1 MDINRVAAGRDRRTG
16 PPPDI
21 MNDPAFA
28 TNTPSNRRSV
38 DESDT
43 CRICR
48 GEGTEEEQ
56 LYYPCKCSGSIK
68 FVHQDCLMQW
78 LSHSQKK
85 YCELCKTPFRFTKL
99 YDPNMPQEL
108 PAPIFLKELVIQG
121 CRSFVTWLRFVL
133 VAFVWLGWLPWSMR
147 AIWRGLFWLADGRW
161 PNPEFYHTS
170 RVPSASHA
178 LDQLAAHG
186 TSPANTLSLHNL
198 SSGVGA
204 HDMTPTLPPFAS
216 PISSMLNFSAG
227 EPLIFTIMKK
237 LLWGTW
243 ATTASSV
250 FETTVSNSTNA
261 TSASLRRFRQPSW
274 LSDVSFLKTLTPYST
289 LNNIL
294 IDTFEGQIIT
304 LSVVIAFILVFLI
317 REWVVQQ
324 QPAINLAEADRE
336 AAAQLIADAG
346 ANQPADAQRPPPV
359 QQAHHQEADHE
370 ANQDI
375 NPETH
380 QEEENQEA
388 ESQEAENQEDIH
400 EHQDA
405 GFPDWNDS
413 QLNDIPLPSD
423 QSQQLN
429 PTGNGFESS
438 NQYWPSQVEN
448 NPTTINEVGN
458 ILEHPSIVNQTNE
471 EIEANADS
479 HGNAQWPGLDVF
491 KDLWTRGARNPTE
504 ILRIIEEEGRQEE
517 LGWVIA
523 AMQKLESVGEQG
535 FKFGEVSE
543 GYVQESEEG
552 SASDQQRSRPTSTH
566 REDDRYHSPSESA
579 KSTGEE
585 ASEFHDRPERAFTV
599 RFGNPTAN
607 SGIPTESF
615 SPSLPTMEHFNPP
628 ARFGSETAGPSRSI
642 HSFDISPHT
651 RLDTSTDHLFV
662 PQEDVELL
670 DRQPSSPPLTPIEPP
685 VSGLDIHDHE
695 VLPVTQAEPSTAVP
709 QQPPPIEAADPPA
722 ESLID
727 RALNWFWGGVPIT
740 RQAEDEDQAEDGEV
754 EGVAENA
761 PQEAP
766 HGPVRIDHHHFHDPM
781 DQPGFADGPLAPIDP
796 DDVDA
801 ADEGDDLEG
810 ILELIGMQGPIVG
823 LLQNGVFSAL
833 LVSFTVAVG
842 IWLPY
847 LWGKI
852 ALVLLTNPIRLFIGV
867 PVAIVSLVADI
878 TVDTLLGSVGYVIYW
893 ANVLLRHALV
903 TFGRF
908 IPSLTKFSASNAVTA
923 ASLSLI
929 DGSSQRLKGVL
940 GAFFTFHES
949 DLPMFS
955 VLSHQALR
963 IHQERIATVFT
974 FIINFGKTIFYDVP
988 LLLLEKD
995 TPSRLISFI
1004 SPLEPAKL
1012 FHTMGTTVAGIEKSA
1027 LFFLEKENWPSLKVG
1042 GVEEK
1047 VALSLNYDLAQ
1058 WDTKDRIIAI
1068 IVGYCFASLLGM
1080 LYLRFAA
1087 LFSVP
1092 RQEHRVEGAV
1102 ADVLQQA
1109 GGVMKVI
1116 LIIGIEMIVFPL
1128 YCGILLDVALLPLF
1142 RDATLSSRTAFTLDS
1157 PFTSLFVHWFIGTCY
1172 MFHFALFVSMCRK
1185 IMRSGVLYFIRDP
1198 DDPTFHPVR
1207 DVLERN
1213 ITTQLR
1219 KIAFSALVYGG
1230 LVMVCL
1236 GGVVWGLSLTFREVL
1251 PIHWSSN
1258 EPVLEFPVDLLF
1270 YNFVMP
1276 LAIRSIRPSDG
1287 LHKMYDWWFHKCAHI
1302 LRLTHFLFGE
1312 RRQDEEGRHAYP
1324 WRDRIFGRGSATLD
1338 SEGHSKYF
1346 LRNGKF
1352 VRAPGSDQVRIPKG
1366 RHVFLTVD
1374 ENNERID
1381 GKEDHE
1387 EGLHGKSNT
1396 MFAHVY
1402 IPPRFK
1408 TRIAAFIFMI
1418 WVFAAVTGLGCTI
1431 VPLVV
1436 GRRMISSLFPSHI
1449 RVNDIYAFSVG
1460 IYVVGGA
1467 CYAMFHC
1474 RHALPAL
1481 RQRLQPYLA
1490 TPRQAFPQAY
1500 NLLVKFLS
1508 LLYIAAA
1515 YALFLPSVFALITE
1529 LYILIPLH
1537 TYIGGGDAHV
1547 IHFVQDWTLGVLYV
1561 RMAVRLILWYR
1572 GSRPANA
1579 LNAILRNGWMNPDI
1593 TLATRAFIVPATLA
1607 ACLAILGPLPI
1618 GYVLNSTLFH
1628 DSSAIVHSEVYRY
1641 CFPAMLM
1648 VVILMWVAHLA
1659 RKQIA
1664 IWRVGIRDDV
1674 YLIGERLHNFGEKRA
1689 KDVGVTRR
1697 MITS

>member
-1 MDINRVAAGRDRRTG
+1 MDINRMAAGRDGRAG
-16 PPPDI
+16 PLPDI

-28 TNTPSNRRSV
+28 TNTASNKRSV
-38 DESDT
+38 DEYDT

-108 PAPIFLKELVIQG
+108 PAPVFLKELILQG
-121 CRSFVTWLRFVL
+121 GRSLLTWLRFVL

-161 PNPEFYHTS
+161 PNPEFYHAS
-170 RVPSASHA
+170 RVPPASRA
-178 LDQLAAHG
+178 LDQLAARG
-186 TSPANTLSLHNL
+186 TSPANTLTSNNL
-198 SSGVGA
+198 STGLGQQN
-204 HDMTPTLPPFAS
+204 TPTLPLFISPFSA
-216 PISSMLNFSAG
+216 MLNFSAG
-227 EPLIFTIMKK
+227 EPLIYTIMKK

-243 ATTASSV
+243 ATTTSPV
-250 FETTVSNSTNA
+250 FEAVGSNSTNT
-261 TSASLRRFRQPSW
+261 TSASIRRFRQPSW
-274 LSDVSFLKTLTPYST
+274 LSDVSFLNNLTPYST

-324 QPAINLAEADRE
+324 QPVINLAEADRE
-336 AAAQLIADAG
+336 AVAQLVVDAV
-346 ANQPADAQRPPPV
+346 ANHPAGQQRPDPV
-359 QQAHHQEADHE
+359 GHAHNEAAHDE
-370 ANQDI
+370 PNEELNQ
-375 NPETH
+375 
-380 QEEENQEA
+380 EENQEVHP
-388 ESQEAENQEDIH
+388 EENQDILGH
-400 EHQDA
+400 RDT
-405 GFPDWNDS
+405 GFPDWGHP
-413 QLNDIPLPSD
+413 QPIETPLSSVQHPYRTTD
-423 QSQQLN
+423 N
-429 PTGNGFESS
+429 FESHSQHWSSEVES
-438 NQYWPSQVEN
+438 NSSHVHE
-448 NPTTINEVGN
+448 EDN
-458 ILEHPSIVNQTNE
+458 IPEHPSTTR
-471 EIEANADS
+471 EANDEIVANSDS

-491 KDLWTRGARNPTE
+491 KDLWTRGGRNPTE
-504 ILRIIEEEGRQEE
+504 ILKLIEEEGRQEE
-517 LGWVIA
+517 LAWVIA
-523 AMQKLESVGEQG
+523 AMQKLERVGEQG
-535 FKFGEVSE
+535 FKFGEVSARD
-543 GYVQESEEG
+543 VQENNEG
-552 SASDQQRSRPTSTH
+552 LASAPNGSIDAPI
-566 REDDRYHSPSESA
+566 DRDHDLRQSFSASA
-579 KSTGEE
+579 KSIEE
-585 ASEFHDRPERAFTV
+585 KPFENHDEPERPFPV
-599 RFGNPTAN
+599 RFG
-607 SGIPTESF
+607 IPTTNSNILAESF
-615 SPSLPTMEHFNPP
+615 SPTLPSLEPFTLP
-628 ARFGSETAGPSRSI
+628 ASFDSEEAGPSRSTHTVDLSSHAPLNNI
-642 HSFDISPHT
+642 VDHSSLQQEAVQYSSSPSTTTEPPASELDSNEHNPFPIAEVEPLISP
-651 RLDTSTDHLFV
+651 
-662 PQEDVELL
+662 
-670 DRQPSSPPLTPIEPP
+670 
-685 VSGLDIHDHE
+685 
-695 VLPVTQAEPSTAVP
+695 P
-709 QQPPPIEAADPPA
+709 QQPPPIEAVDPLH
-722 ESLID
+722 ENLLD
-727 RALNWFWGGVPIT
+727 RASNWFWGGVPLPQ
-740 RQAEDEDQAEDGEV
+740 RGEGDDQAEEDDAGHVIDQPAQEVPFDAAPDG
-754 EGVAENA
+754 
-761 PQEAP
+761 
-766 HGPVRIDHHHFHDPM
+766 HRHFHDPM
-781 DQPGFADGPLAPIDP
+781 DQPGFADGPLAPVDP

-801 ADEGDDLEG
+801 VDDADDLEG

-867 PVAIVSLVADI
+867 PIAIVSLVADI
-878 TVDTLLGSVGYVIYW
+878 TVDTLLGSLGYVVYL
-893 ANVLLRHALV
+893 ANVLLRYILV

-908 IPSLTKFSASNAVTA
+908 IPFLTKFSASNAITA
-923 ASLSLI
+923 ASLSMI

-963 IHQERIATVFT
+963 IHQGRVATVF
-974 FIINFGKTIFYDVP
+974 NFVMNVGKTILYDVP
-988 LLLLEKD
+988 LLLLEQD
-995 TPSRLISFI
+995 SLQRLITSI
-1004 SPLEPAKL
+1004 LPLEPMKL
-1012 FHTMGTTVAGIEKSA
+1012 LNAAAVAVVTVGKSA

-1042 GVEEK
+1042 GVEPK
-1047 VALSLNYDLAQ
+1047 VSLSLNHELAQ

-1068 IVGYCFASLLGM
+1068 IVGYCFASLLGVV
-1080 LYLRFAA
+1080 YLQFSS
-1087 LFSVP
+1087 LFSRP
-1092 RQEHRVEGAV
+1092 RQENRAEGTV

-1116 LIIGIEMIVFPL
+1116 IIIGIEMIVFPL
-1128 YCGILLDVALLPLF
+1128 YCGILLDIALLPLF
-1142 RDATLSSRTAFTLDS
+1142 RGATLASRTAFMLDS

-1185 IMRSGVLYFIRDP
+1185 IMRNGVLYFIRDP

-1219 KIAFSALVYGG
+1219 KIAFSAFVYGG
-1230 LVMVCL
+1230 LVIVCL

-1287 LHKMYDWWFHKCAHI
+1287 LHKMYDWWFHKCARK

-1312 RRQDEEGRHAYP
+1312 RRQDEEGRRAYP
-1324 WRDRIFGRGSATLD
+1324 TWRDWIFRSRDTLED
-1338 SEGHSKYF
+1338 ESSSKYF
-1346 LRNGKF
+1346 LRDGKF

-1366 RHVFLTVD
+1366 RSVFLEVD

-1381 GKEDHE
+1381 GNEDHE
-1387 EGLHGKSNT
+1387 DGLHGKSNS

-1402 IPPRFK
+1402 VPPTFK
-1408 TRIAAFIFMI
+1408 IRIATFIFMI

-1431 VPLVV
+1431 VPLAI
-1436 GRRMISSLFPSHI
+1436 GRRMISSLFPSHVP
-1449 RVNDIYAFSVG
+1449 VNDIYAFSAG

-1467 CYAMFHC
+1467 FYALVYC
-1474 RHALPAL
+1474 RRHGLPAL
-1481 RQRLQPYLA
+1481 NQRLQPYLA
-1490 TPRQAFPQAY
+1490 SPRQAFPHTY
-1500 NLLVKFLS
+1500 NILVKLLS
-1508 LLYIAAA
+1508 LLYIGAA
-1515 YALFLPSVFALITE
+1515 YALFLPSLFALITE

-1537 TYIGGGDAHV
+1537 TYIGSGEVHV

-1579 LNAILRNGWMNPDI
+1579 LNAVLRNGWMDPDI
-1593 TLATRAFIVPATLA
+1593 QLATRAFIVPATLV
-1607 ACLAILGPLPI
+1607 ACVAVLGPLPI
-1618 GYVLNSTLFH
+1618 GAVLNSTIFR
-1628 DSSAIVHSEVYRY
+1628 DSPAMVHSEVYRY
-1641 CFPAMLM
+1641 CFPATLM
-1648 VVILMWVAHLA
+1648 GVLLLWALRLA
-1659 RKQIA
+1659 RNQIA
-1664 IWRVGIRDDV
+1664 IWRASIRDDV

>member
-1 MDINRVAAGRDRRTG
+1 MDLNRIAAGRDRRAG
-16 PPPDI
+16 PLPDI
-21 MNDPAFA
+21 MNDPAFV
-28 TNTPSNRRSV
+28 TNTPANRRSV

-56 LYYPCKCSGSIK
+56 LFYPCKCSGSIK

-108 PAPIFLKELVIQG
+108 PAPVFLKELIIQG
-121 CRSFVTWLRFVL
+121 GRSLVTWLRFVL

-161 PNPEFYHTS
+161 PNPEFYHAS
-170 RVPSASHA
+170 RVPPASQA

-186 TSPANTLSLHNL
+186 TSPANSLASNNI
-198 SSGVGA
+198 SRGVGG
-204 HDMTPTLPPFAS
+204 HSTTPTLPPLVS
-216 PISSMLNFSAG
+216 PFSSMLNFSAG
-227 EPLIFTIMKK
+227 EPLIYTIMKK

-243 ATTASSV
+243 ATTTSSV
-250 FETTVSNSTNA
+250 IETTGSNSTNA
-261 TSASLRRFRQPSW
+261 TIASMRRFRQPSW
-274 LSDVSFLKTLTPYST
+274 LSDVSFLNKLTPYST

-346 ANQPADAQRPPPV
+346 ADQPAEQQRPPPV
-359 QQAHHQEADHE
+359 QRAHHQEGNQE
-370 ANQDI
+370 A
-375 NPETH
+375 H
-380 QEEENQEA
+380 QEENQEDV
-388 ESQEAENQEDIH
+388 QEYEDT
-400 EHQDA
+400 
-405 GFPDWNDS
+405 GFPDWDDPQS
-413 QLNDIPLPSD
+413 NDIPPQSSD
-423 QSQQLN
+423 QPQQ
-429 PTGNGFESS
+429 PDATGDSFESPS
-438 NQYWPSQVEN
+438 QHWPSQFEN
-448 NPTTINEVGN
+448 NPNPFYEVGN
-458 ILEHPSIVNQTNE
+458 ILEHPLTADQANE
-471 EIEANADS
+471 EIAGNDDG

-523 AMQKLESVGEQG
+523 AMQKLERVGEQG

-543 GYVQESEEG
+543 GNVQGNEEG
-552 SASDQQRSRPTSTH
+552 SAPDPHGSFNASIQRDNDPH
-566 REDDRYHSPSESA
+566 HSSSESV
-579 KSTGEE
+579 KSTEE
-585 ASEFHDRPERAFTV
+585 APQENQDGPERAFTV

-615 SPSLPTMEHFNPP
+615 SPSLPRMEPFAPS
-628 ARFGSETAGPSRSI
+628 ARFGSEAAGPSRSI
-642 HSFDISPHT
+642 HSFDISPHAT
-651 RLDTSTDHLFV
+651 INRDSEHSYV
-662 PQEDVELL
+662 PQEVVEPL
-670 DRQPSSPPLTPIEPP
+670 DRQNTSLPPTPIEPP
-685 VSGLDIHDHE
+685 ASEVDIHDQ
-695 VLPVTQAEPSTAVP
+695 PATQAEPSTAAP
-709 QQPPPIEAADPPA
+709 QQPPPIEVVDPPL
-722 ESLID
+722 ESMID
-727 RALNWFWGGVPIT
+727 RASNWFWGGVPLP
-740 RQAEDEDQAEDGEV
+740 RQGGDTDQAEDRDADRVIGNP
-754 EGVAENA
+754 G
-761 PQEAP
+761 QEAP
-766 HGPVRIDHHHFHDPM
+766 FGPAPNGHHHFHDPM
-781 DQPGFADGPLAPIDP
+781 DQPGFADGPLAPVDP

-801 ADEGDDLEG
+801 VDDADDLEG

-833 LVSFTVAVG
+833 LVSFTVAIG

-867 PVAIVSLVADI
+867 PVAIISLVADI
-878 TVDTLLGSVGYVIYW
+878 TVDTLLGSVGYIVYW
-893 ANVLLRHALV
+893 VNVLLRHMLL

-908 IPSLTKFSASNAVTA
+908 IPFLTKFSASNAVTA

-963 IHQERIATVFT
+963 IHQERIATVFN
-974 FIINFGKTIFYDVP
+974 FMINVGKTIVYDTP
-988 LLLLEKD
+988 LLLLEKEA
-995 TPSRLISFI
+995 PQRLISSI
-1004 SPLEPAKL
+1004 IPLEPTKL
-1012 FHTMGTTVAGIEKSA
+1012 FYTITSTVMGVGKSA
-1027 LFFLEKENWPSLKVG
+1027 LFFLEKGDWPSLKIG
-1042 GVEEK
+1042 EVEEK
-1047 VALSLNYDLAQ
+1047 VTLSLNHDLAQ

-1080 LYLRFAA
+1080 LYLRFSA
-1087 LFSVP
+1087 LFSGP
-1092 RQEHRVEGAV
+1092 RQEHRAEGAV

-1128 YCGILLDVALLPLF
+1128 YCGILLDIALLPLF
-1142 RDATLSSRTAFTLDS
+1142 RGATLSSRTAFTLDS

-1230 LVMVCL
+1230 LVIVCL
-1236 GGVVWGLSLTFREVL
+1236 GGVVWGLSLTFREVF

-1287 LHKMYDWWFHKCAHI
+1287 LHEMYNWWFHKCAHI

-1312 RRQDEEGRHAYP
+1312 RRQDEEGRHVYP
-1324 WRDRIFGRGSATLD
+1324 TWRDWTFGRRGTLD
-1338 SEGHSKYF
+1338 DEGRSKYF
-1346 LRNGKF
+1346 LRDGKF

-1366 RHVFLTVD
+1366 RHVFLAVD

-1387 EGLHGKSNT
+1387 EGLHGKSNS

-1408 TRIAAFIFMI
+1408 TRIATFIFMI

-1449 RVNDIYAFSVG
+1449 RVNDIYAFSIG

-1467 CYAMFHC
+1467 FYAMIHC
-1474 RHALPAL
+1474 RHGLPAL
-1481 RQRLQPYLA
+1481 RQRLQLYLA
-1490 TPRQAFPQAY
+1490 SPRQAFPQAY

-1508 LLYIAAA
+1508 LLYIGGA
-1515 YALFLPSVFALITE
+1515 YALFLPSLFALITE

-1593 TLATRAFIVPATLA
+1593 KLATRAFIVPATLI
-1607 ACLAILGPLPI
+1607 ACVAILGPLPI
-1618 GYVLNSTLFH
+1618 GAVLNSTIFH
-1628 DSSAIVHSEVYRY
+1628 DSPATVHSEVYRY
-1641 CFPAMLM
+1641 CFPATLTG
-1648 VVILMWVAHLA
+1648 VILLWASHLA

-1664 IWRVGIRDDV
+1664 IWRVGVRDDV

>member
-1 MDINRVAAGRDRRTG
+1 MDINQIAAGRERRAG

-28 TNTPSNRRSV
+28 TNTPANRRSV

-56 LYYPCKCSGSIK
+56 LFYPCKCSGSIK

-121 CRSFVTWLRFVL
+121 GRSLVTWLRFVL

-170 RVPSASHA
+170 RVSPASQA

-186 TSPANTLSLHNL
+186 TSPARTLSPHNL
-198 SSGVGA
+198 STGVGTPQ
-204 HDMTPTLPPFAS
+204 MTPTLPPFAS
-216 PISSMLNFSAG
+216 PFSSMLNFSAG
-227 EPLIFTIMKK
+227 EPLIYTIMKK

-243 ATTASSV
+243 ATTTSSV
-250 FETTVSNSTNA
+250 LETTASNSTNA
-261 TSASLRRFRQPSW
+261 TSASMRRLRQPSW
-274 LSDVSFLKTLTPYST
+274 LSDVSFLNTLTPYPT

-304 LSVVIAFILVFLI
+304 LAVVIAFILVFLI

-336 AAAQLIADAG
+336 AAAQIIADAG
-346 ANQPADAQRPPPV
+346 ANQPADQQRQPPV
-359 QQAHHQEADHE
+359 QQVHHQEADRD
-370 ANQDI
+370 ANQDPP
-375 NPETH
+375 PETH
-380 QEEENQEA
+380 QEAETQEA
-388 ESQEAENQEDIH
+388 IH
-400 EHQDA
+400 EHPDT
-405 GFPDWNDS
+405 GFPDWDDPQSNDT
-413 QLNDIPLPSD
+413 PLPSD
-423 QSQQLN
+423 QPQQPN
-429 PTGNGFESS
+429 ATSDDPQSS
-438 NQYWPSQVEN
+438 SQYWPSQVEN
-448 NPTTINEVGN
+448 NPNTINNEVGDN
-458 ILEHPSIVNQTNE
+458 IELPSTVNQTNE
-471 EIEANADS
+471 EIRAIADS

-523 AMQKLESVGEQG
+523 AMQKLERVGEQG

-543 GYVQESEEG
+543 GNVQEDEGG
-552 SASDQQRSRPTSTH
+552 SASAQDGSLDASIH
-566 REDDRYHSPSESA
+566 REDDLYHSPSESV
-579 KSTGEE
+579 KPTEE
-585 ASEFHDRPERAFTV
+585 EPQKTDDRPERAFTV

-607 SGIPTESF
+607 SGISAQSF
-615 SPSLPTMEHFNPP
+615 SPSLPTMEPFNPSP
-628 ARFGSETAGPSRSI
+628 RFGSETAGPSRST
-642 HSFDISPHT
+642 HSFDISPHA
-651 RLDTSTDHLFV
+651 RLNTSTDHLTG
-662 PQEDVELL
+662 PQEDVEPL
-670 DRQPSSPPLTPIEPP
+670 DGQGPSPLPTPIEPP
-685 VSGLDIHDHE
+685 ASEVDIQNQE
-695 VLPVTQAEPSTAVP
+695 ALPVIQAEPSTVVA
-709 QQPPPIEAADPPA
+709 QQPPPVEPVDPPR

-727 RALNWFWGGVPIT
+727 RASNWFWGGVPIP
-740 RQAEDEDQAEDGEV
+740 RQAGDDQAEDREV
-754 EGVAENA
+754 EGAIENEA
-761 PQEAP
+761 QEAP
-766 HGPVRIDHHHFHDPM
+766 LGPARFDHHHFHDPM
-781 DQPGFADGPLAPIDP
+781 DQPGFADGPLAPVDP
-796 DDVDA
+796 DDLDAVDDA
-801 ADEGDDLEG
+801 DDLEG

-867 PVAIVSLVADI
+867 PVAVVSLVADI
-878 TVDTLLGSVGYVIYW
+878 TVDTLLGSVGYVVYW
-893 ANVLLRHALV
+893 VNVLLRHTLV
-903 TFGRF
+903 SFGRF
-908 IPSLTKFSASNAVTA
+908 IPSLTKFSPSNAVTA

-974 FIINFGKTIFYDVP
+974 FLINIGRTIFYDAP

-995 TPSRLISFI
+995 TPQRLISSI
-1004 SPLEPAKL
+1004 SPLEPANL
-1012 FHTMGTTVAGIEKSA
+1012 FHTIRTTLASVVKSA
-1027 LFFLEKENWPSLKVG
+1027 LFFLEKENWPSLKIG

-1047 VALSLNYDLAQ
+1047 VALSLNHDLAQ

-1080 LYLRFAA
+1080 LYLRFSA
-1087 LFSVP
+1087 LFSAQ
-1092 RQEHRVEGAV
+1092 RQEHRAEGAV
-1102 ADVLQQA
+1102 AEVLQQA

-1142 RDATLSSRTAFTLDS
+1142 RGATLSSRTAFTLDS

-1230 LVMVCL
+1230 LVLVCL
-1236 GGVVWGLSLTFREVL
+1236 GGVVWGLSLTFDEVL

-1312 RRQDEEGRHAYP
+1312 RRQDEEGRHVYQT
-1324 WRDRIFGRGSATLD
+1324 WRDRIFGRQSTTTPD
-1338 SEGHSKYF
+1338 NENHSKYF
-1346 LRNGKF
+1346 LRDGKF

-1366 RHVFLTVD
+1366 RSVFLTVD
-1374 ENNERID
+1374 ENNDRID
-1381 GKEDHE
+1381 GIEDHE
-1387 EGLHGKSNT
+1387 EGLHGKSNS
-1396 MFAHVY
+1396 MFAQVY
-1402 IPPRFK
+1402 IPPKFK

-1418 WVFAAVTGLGCTI
+1418 WLFAAVTGVGCTI

-1467 CYAMFHC
+1467 FYAMFHC
-1474 RHALPAL
+1474 RHGLPAL

-1508 LLYIAAA
+1508 LLYIGGA
-1515 YALFLPSVFALITE
+1515 YALFLPSLFALITE

-1561 RMAVRLILWYR
+1561 RMAVRLILWYP

-1593 TLATRAFIVPATLA
+1593 SLATRAFIVPATLV
-1607 ACLAILGPLPI
+1607 ACVAILGPLPI
-1618 GYVLNSTLFH
+1618 GFVLNSALFR
-1628 DSSAIVHSEVYRY
+1628 DSSATVHSEVYRY
-1641 CFPAMLM
+1641 CFPAMLT
-1648 VVILMWVAHLA
+1648 VVILLWAAHLV
-1659 RKQIA
+1659 RKQVA
-1664 IWRVGIRDDV
+1664 IWRVGVRDDV

-1697 MITS
+1697 VITS